1 LYHCAG
7 VSGFLLY
14 ADYKETLAM
23 FVHISDEQMEELEEY
38 SALSGVEVEALVAEA
53 AVAANP

>member
-1 LYHCAG
+1 
-7 VSGFLLY
+7 
-14 ADYKETLAM
+14 M